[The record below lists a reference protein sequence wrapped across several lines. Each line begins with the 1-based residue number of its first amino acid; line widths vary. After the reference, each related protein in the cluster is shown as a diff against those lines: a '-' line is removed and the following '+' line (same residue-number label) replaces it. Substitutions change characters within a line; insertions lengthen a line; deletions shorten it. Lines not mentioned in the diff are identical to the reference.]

1 MSDDSNRPLRILIM
15 AAETVPFAKSGEVAE
30 VIGALAKALYKLG
43 HDARIAMPR
52 YNYIDA
58 QRFGLNGCMESFPVP
73 MDNHW
78 EMAHPYC
85 AAVGDQVPVYLI
97 DNPRYFGRNTPYM
110 HVDDAERFIFYAR
123 ATLEMLKH
131 PQLAWQPDVIHCHD
145 WQTAVVPNWLA
156 TIYKDDP
163 FFAHTAT
170 VFTIHRL
177 AHQGI
182 FGYRVL
188 ELAGLED
195 YGFLYHPQI
204 GELADLV
211 DLVARGIYYAD
222 AINTVSECYAQEI
235 LTPEY
240 GERLDPLL
248 SERRDRLYGVLNGID
263 TEAFNPSTDPHI
275 ASRYDVSSLERRV
288 ANKTALQR
296 AFGLQEDP
304 DAPLIGM
311 IARLNDTKGLGLV
324 TSVLDIMM
332 AHLDVQFLALGIG
345 DQKYHDALK
354 QHTRQHPGRMGLYL
368 GFDDA
373 LERLIYA
380 GSDMFLMPSYVEPCG
395 LGQMIAMRYG
405 SVPIVRATGGLAD
418 TVCNY
423 EPGGCTG
430 CGFSF
435 RAYDAMA
442 LYTAIV
448 RAVEV
453 YKHRELWFSL
463 QQRCM
468 KSDFSWM
475 ASAAKYV
482 DIYRRAQANR
492 ARAIVAGQ

>member
-1 MSDDSNRPLRILIM
+1 MSDDSNRPLRVLIM

-30 VIGALAKALYKLG
+30 VIGALAKALCKLG

-52 YNYIDA
+52 YSYIDA

-78 EMAHPYC
+78 ETAHPYC

-188 ELAGLED
+188 ELAGLEG

-275 ASRYDVSSLERRV
+275 ASHYDASSLERR
-288 ANKTALQR
+288 AGNKAALQR

-311 IARLNDTKGLGLV
+311 IARLNDAKGLGLV

-354 QHTRQHPGRMGLYL
+354 QHARQHPGRMGLYL

-380 GSDMFLMPSYVEPCG
+380 GSDMFLIPSYFEPCG
-395 LGQMIAMRYG
+395 LGQMLAMRYG

-423 EPGGCTG
+423 EPTGCTG

-453 YKHRELWFSL
+453 YKHRELWLPL

-468 KSDFSWM
+468 KADFSWA

-482 DIYRRAQANR
+482 DIYRRAKANR
-492 ARAIVAGQ
+492 ARTIAAGQ